1 MSALKLKT
9 VFRTQ
14 GNNQALKDGSVKAL
28 GLDLD
33 FEEVPVLTDAFRRM
47 VRGLEFDLCELPLT
61 TYLCARAHGKRFT
74 ALPVF
79 GVRAFHHGAILV
91 NSDAGIEHPRDLEGR
106 RVGVN
111 RGWTVTSGFWA
122 RSILQHQYGVD
133 LNKISWVLSGDEHV
147 AEYRLPAGIETIE
160 KGRNIADMVISG
172 ELAGAMGVEIK
183 SEKVRPLIAD
193 AAQAG
198 LAALREY
205 GHYPINHLLVVKDEI
220 LQTQPWVAP
229 AIFETF
235 AEAKQRYV
243 AQLQSGAIA
252 QPSAVDELHRRV
264 MAITGADPLPY
275 GIEANRQ
282 VLEQAISAAVEQ
294 GIILRA
300 HRLEEIFPGNTL
312 TLTG

>member
-1 MSALKLKT
+1 
-9 VFRTQ
+9 
-14 GNNQALKDGSVKAL
+14 
-28 GLDLD
+28 
-33 FEEVPVLTDAFRRM
+33 
-47 VRGLEFDLCELPLT
+47 
-61 TYLCARAHGKRFT
+61 
-74 ALPVF
+74 
-79 GVRAFHHGAILV
+79 
-91 NSDAGIEHPRDLEGR
+91 
-106 RVGVN
+106 
-111 RGWTVTSGFWA
+111 
-122 RSILQHQYGVD
+122 
-133 LNKISWVLSGDEHV
+133 
-147 AEYRLPAGIETIE
+147 
-160 KGRNIADMVISG
+160 
-172 ELAGAMGVEIK
+172 MGVEIK

-264 MAITGADPLPY
+264 MAITGAEPLPY

-300 HRLEEIFPGNTL
+300 PRLEEIFPGNTL